1 VTTRRQE
8 VLVAAVHAV
17 VVTGA
22 VAVAALVAAGART
35 LGAFVA
41 GAGAATVVIFV
52 ILTNRKLQRGPAQ

>member
-1 VTTRRQE
+1 MTTRRQE

-17 VVTGA
+17 VVTG
-22 VAVAALVAAGART
+22 AVAALVAAGART

>member
-17 VVTGA
+17 VVTG
-22 VAVAALVAAGART
+22 AVAALVAAGART

>member
-1 VTTRRQE
+1 MTTRRQE

-17 VVTGA
+17 VVTG
-22 VAVAALVAAGART
+22 AVAALVAAGART

-52 ILTNRKLQRGPAQ
+52 ILTSRKLQRGPAQ